1 MTKPDGYLSNPLYRE
16 IAAMLTNAG
25 IPHRVENG
33 TRHCFVILDINGR
46 EYRQVLHI
54 GSGGKRSTYH
64 KTIRTFRKLVSIRDQ
79 APLMPLV
86 GETRVEAPSSE
97 PQTDEQAIPADAVVV
112 LHDGV
117 AMADSRDIAK
127 AFGKRHDN
135 VLQSIDGLECSR
147 EFASLNFQE
156 CWLEHPTV
164 HGREVRYFL
173 LTRDGFAYLCM
184 GFTGARAAAF
194 KEAYIAR
201 FNAMEASLRADAPA
215 VPFDTDRLQNMM
227 FGSIRIGQAVRKE
240 LEEFSRVTQKALAEF
255 RADFHD
261 RALAAR
267 ERDKMIMSKQVEHDA
282 AIASLVH
289 LRVRAQ
295 AVTMATAL
303 DMVGVPA
310 DRRNGFLSRALAEN
324 ARCWF
329 IDRDFYCKRLEPRD
343 RSPWLYQHDRVH
355 EWWASAGKA
364 VFENCQRKANAGPVI
379 RRVA

>member
-33 TRHCFVILDINGR
+33 GRHCFVILDINGR

-86 GETRVEAPSSE
+86 GEARAEAPSPE
-97 PQTDEQAIPADAVVV
+97 PQADAQAIPADAVLVV
-112 LHDGV
+112 RDGV
-117 AMADSRDIAK
+117 PMADSRDIAE
-127 AFGKRHDN
+127 AFGKDHKN
-135 VLQSIDGLECSR
+135 VLRDIRNLECSD
-147 EFASLNFQE
+147 EFNRLNFE
-156 CWLEHPTV
+156 PVEYKDAKGESRRHF
-164 HGREVRYFL
+164 FL
-173 LTRDGFAYLCM
+173 TKDGFAYLCM

-201 FNAMEASLRADAPA
+201 FNAMEASLRTDAPA
-215 VPFDTDRLQNMM
+215 VRFDADRLQNMM

-295 AVTMATAL
+295 SVTMATAL

-310 DRRNGFLSRALAEN
+310 DRRNGFVSRALAEN

-364 VFENCQRKANAGPVI
+364 VFENCQRKASAGPVI